1 MDGLLV
7 NAAPA
12 LTPHMYS
19 RDAVSAQT
27 CPNSLFHFRPQGG
40 WPTESTFLQDHQ
52 RVATA
57 SMVVQQ
63 HDPIMIDVMI
73 SGGLPIQSALIPKDV
88 LSAQRHSSGTP
99 SSSAPPAWYGGYAQN
114 PELPPYPQQAPVE
127 LPKGLHHQQELFE
140 DWRNSQQQVNLPG
153 NQGMYTYEV
162 RTASSAPRIHSPPAQ
177 VNVSRQHHRESVIA
191 LNNLFKAPIVPV
203 ATAAIKRATIREWLD
218 RDISTM
224 QPSAIQVL

>member
-1 MDGLLV
+1 MRQLFGWRLFQDWVYSEGDPQDILHVDGLLV

-99 SSSAPPAWYGGYAQN
+99 SSSAPPAWLVWRLCS
-114 PELPPYPQQAPVE
+114 ESRAP
-127 LPKGLHHQQELFE
+127 
-140 DWRNSQQQVNLPG
+140 SIS
-153 NQGMYTYEV
+153 
-162 RTASSAPRIHSPPAQ
+162 TASPSGTSQRSSSSART
-177 VNVSRQHHRESVIA
+177 
-191 LNNLFKAPIVPV
+191 L
-203 ATAAIKRATIREWLD
+203 
-218 RDISTM
+218 
-224 QPSAIQVL
+224 